1 MQTLNKTEASS
12 LTKEKLYRNVKISP
26 GDVIRAVFG
35 KRHGNDKIRRDEVKK
50 LEDEVKKHI
59 KNPDEFIVD
68 LREKTKI
75 NMKNEENKKTDV
87 DYTDVDEAEKKLWEE
102 FTGLSYWKDELTKMT
117 NDYEAKNR
125 FVKLFSS
132 KPTQESVIVTHLA
145 SQNVYYDN
153 NSYNEF
159 ASFFY
164 KFGGGSVED
173 FENKYNDKEIEIKG
187 KTYTIKFEHW
197 SVEQNQAMF
206 SIYNEN
212 NEKSKTNSYDSL
224 LYPWRINKKDT
235 LFRDGIGILL
245 EEEEEV
251 GKKGGKKRK
260 TKRRMNMRKKQT
272 KRKSKGKTR
281 KVVKKNKKRATR
293 RR

>member
-1 MQTLNKTEASS
+1 MTAMTSS
-12 LTKEKLYRNVKISP
+12 EVRRRLHENDGFNPI
-26 GDVIRAVFG
+26 DVVRIMYER
-35 KRHGNDKIRRDEVKK
+35 RRDKMRQQDEVKK

-75 NMKNEENKKTDV
+75 NMKNEENKKTDVDYTDV